1 MNKVGFLACFFS
13 MSILVNMSFEF
24 KGVSGLNPFVNIL

>member
-1 MNKVGFLACFFS
+1 MNKVGFLVCFFFPQKLSS
-13 MSILVNMSFEF
+13 MPFEF